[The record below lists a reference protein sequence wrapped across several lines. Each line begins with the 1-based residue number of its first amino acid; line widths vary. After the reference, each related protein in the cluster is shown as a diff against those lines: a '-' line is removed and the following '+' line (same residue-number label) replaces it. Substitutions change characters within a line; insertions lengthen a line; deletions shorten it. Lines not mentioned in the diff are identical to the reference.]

1 MSNTE
6 FPTILYKCPGEHHC
20 PGGTYGYI
28 QAVSQED
35 MDEKLKSGYQD
46 TLPKAILYS
55 LGKLPPDKESN
66 LEDDSETNNAPT
78 REEMEIKALE
88 LGVEFRSNLSD
99 EKLLSRINDKIDE
112 LGE

>member
-20 PGGTYGYI
+20 PGGTYSYI
-28 QAVSQED
+28 QAVSKED
-35 MDEKLKSGYQD
+35 MDEKLKSGYKK
-46 TLPKAILYS
+46 TLPEAIS
-55 LGKLPPDKESN
+55 G
-66 LEDDSETNNAPT
+66 EDLIYDGVPT
-78 REEMEIKALE
+78 RKEMEIKALE
-88 LGVEFRSNLSD
+88 LGIEFRSNLSD